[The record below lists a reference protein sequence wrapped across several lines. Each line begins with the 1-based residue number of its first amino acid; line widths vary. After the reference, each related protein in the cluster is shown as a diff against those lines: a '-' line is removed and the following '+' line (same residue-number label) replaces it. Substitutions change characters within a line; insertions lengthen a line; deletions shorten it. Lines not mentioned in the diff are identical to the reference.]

1 VNDGLRLSPI
11 PASSVVRIEG
21 CLRGY
26 IQQDERRDF
35 ALNLRA
41 VDVIR
46 LVAKLPDL
54 GMEPS
59 AISIEKKIVIRFPL
73 HLEVIKYPSWIS
85 PGSTSEISW
94 KVFAYDD

>member
-1 VNDGLRLSPI
+1 V
-11 PASSVVRIEG
+11 
-21 CLRGY
+21 
-26 IQQDERRDF
+26 RRDF

-73 HLEVIKYPSWIS
+73 HLEMINYPTWIS